1 MSHDA
6 RALTVDVRHGTGKG
20 VARTLRRGG
29 RIPGIMYGCGGDRV
43 ALSLDLHT
51 LKRTLDPE
59 RRWNTWFNVTVK
71 EEGKS
76 DRSESC
82 VIVDRQIDPLHREI
96 VHVDFLRVDP
106 AREIDVKVPVEYS
119 GRPVGV
125 KAGGT
130 LKTFRR
136 YVKVAAVPGNI
147 PVKVLIDVAHLDSDE
162 TMRIADLKVEGF
174 RLREK
179 PNAPLAVVEVAK
191 AKAEDEDDDKDK
203 DKDKDDAAK
212 DKK

>member
-6 RALTVDVRHGTGKG
+6 RALTVDVRHRTGKG
-20 VARTLRRGG
+20 VARSLRRGG
-29 RIPGIMYGCGGDRV
+29 RIPGILYGCGGDRI
-43 ALSLDLHT
+43 ALSLDLNT
-51 LKRTLDPE
+51 LKRAIDPE
-59 RRWNTWFNVTVK
+59 RRWNTWFNLTVK
-71 EEGKS
+71 EEGKG

-82 VIVDRQIDPLHREI
+82 IVVDRQIDPLRREV

-106 AREIDVKVPVEYS
+106 AKEIDVTVPVEYS

-125 KAGGT
+125 KAGGR

-147 PVKVLIDVAHLDSDE
+147 PVKVLIDIAHLEGDE

-179 PNAPLAVVEVAK
+179 PNAPLAFVEVAK
-191 AKAEDEDDDKDK
+191 IKVEGDDADKDK
-203 DKDKDDAAK
+203 K
-212 DKK
+212 